1 MNKLRKWSIIT
12 AASLRLLSF
21 AQGALVRPGTGAA
34 GGQSVSRIQSV
45 EGVISALTTAIT
57 WFQNILLILAVLAV
71 LYAAFIYITARGD
84 EDKVGTAKKALL
96 YAAIGIAIVLLAY
109 SVRPILEQFLQVQ

>member
-12 AASLRLLSF
+12 AASLPLLSF
-21 AQGALVRPGTGAA
+21 AQLVRPGTGAT

-45 EGVISALTTAIT
+45 EGVITALTTAIT
-57 WFQNILLILAVLAV
+57 WFQNLLLVLAVVLV
-71 LYAAFIYITARGD
+71 LYAAFLYITSGGD
-84 EDKVGTAKKALL
+84 EDKVGKAKKALL
-96 YAAIGIAIVLLAY
+96 YSAIGIAIVLLAY